1 MTTLQNLIGW
11 RDSLIENRL
20 SGVREVTDQNG
31 EKVTYKSDSEMS
43 DALSYADNQIT
54 QFNRALP
61 KTINFITS
69 KGL

>member
-11 RDSLIENRL
+11 RDSLIESRL

-43 DALSYADNQIT
+43 DALSYADNQIA

-61 KTINFITS
+61 KTIVFSTS
-69 KGL
+69 KGI

>member
-11 RDSLIENRL
+11 RDSLIESRL

-31 EKVTYKSDSEMS
+31 EKVTYKSDGEMS
-43 DALSYADNQIT
+43 DALSYADNQIA